1 MSGAAFIVVS
11 MASKSSKAS
20 RVFVCTSCD
29 HQLSKWMGR
38 CPQCGEWGSLEERDT
53 RSLGLGA
60 MGLAGVA
67 GAGASAGRRGGGR
80 GSGGLVPGA
89 SAQPVTQVDP
99 TIAKHRPTGIGELDR
114 VLGGGI
120 VPGSAVLLAGEPGV
134 GKSTLLLEVAA
145 AWAKKG
151 HTVLIL
157 TAEESVG
164 QVRHRAERTGALHD
178 KLYLASENDLENGLA
193 QVDALNPELI
203 IVDSL
208 QTMQA
213 TGVEGVAG
221 GVAQTRAVT
230 SAPPR

>member
-1 MSGAAFIVVS
+1 
-11 MASKSSKAS
+11 
-20 RVFVCTSCD
+20 
-29 HQLSKWMGR
+29 MGR

-53 RSLGLGA
+53 RALGA
-60 MGLAGVA
+60 MGIAGVA
-67 GAGASAGRRGGGR
+67 GNTGGTTHRGGLGAK
-80 GSGGLVPGA
+80 GLVPGA
-89 SAQPVTQVDP
+89 SAQPVTKVDP

-151 HTVLIL
+151 RTVLIL

-178 KLYLASENDLENGLA
+178 NLYLASETDLENGLA
-193 QVDALNPELI
+193 QVDALRPELI

-230 SAPPR
+230 STLTTLAKMSGTPVIAVGHVTKELSLIHI